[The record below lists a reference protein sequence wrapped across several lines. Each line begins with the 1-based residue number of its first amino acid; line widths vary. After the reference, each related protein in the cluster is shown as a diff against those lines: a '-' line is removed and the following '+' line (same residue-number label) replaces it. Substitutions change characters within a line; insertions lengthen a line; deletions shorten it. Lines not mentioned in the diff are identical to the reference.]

1 MRRSILSLSVAAAL
15 TVPAIAAAQQ
25 AKPSVPTLDQVLEA
39 SGIAM
44 DGYIDAGYS
53 RLSGTGTFT
62 SGVAN
67 RVFDTERNSFL
78 LHQAAINIGKQPK
91 EGFGG
96 FANLTLGKDA
106 DVIAPFDSNPGATK
120 KFDVTQAFAQY
131 ASGPF
136 TVIAGK
142 YVTAAG
148 AEGIKCPRHVNYS
161 HSILFGYAIPFTHTG
176 VRATYAAS
184 DTFSVFGGLNNGWD
198 DLRDRSEERRV
209 GKECRSRWSPYH

>member
-1 MRRSILSLSVAAAL
+1 MRKSVLSLSIAAAL
-15 TVPAIAAAQQ
+15 AVPAIAAAQQ
-25 AKPSVPTLDQVLEA
+25 AAKPSVPTLDQVFEA
-39 SGIAM
+39 SGIAV

-62 SGVAN
+62 SAPGVPGVPN

-131 ASGPF
+131 ATGPF

-148 AEGIKCPRHVNYS
+148 AEVIKSPSNVNYS
-161 HSILFGYAIPFTHTG
+161 RSILFGYAIPFTHTG
-176 VRATYAAS
+176 VRATYA
-184 DTFSVFGGLNNGWD
+184 
-198 DLRDRSEERRV
+198 
-209 GKECRSRWSPYH
+209 P

>member
-1 MRRSILSLSVAAAL
+1 MRRYIQSLSVAATL

-106 DVIAPFDSNPGATK
+106 DVIAPFDSNPGAAK
-120 KFDVTQAFAQY
+120 KFDVTQAYAQY
-131 ASGPF
+131 ATGPF

-148 AEGIKCPRHVNYS
+148 GAVIKSPSKVDFS
-161 HSILFGYAIPFTHTG
+161 HSILFRYAVPF
-176 VRATYAAS
+176 
-184 DTFSVFGGLNNGWD
+184 
-198 DLRDRSEERRV
+198 
-209 GKECRSRWSPYH
+209 SPTRG

>member
-15 TVPAIAAAQQ
+15 TMPAIAAAQQ

-78 LHQAAINIGKQPK
+78 LHQAAINIGKLPQ

-96 FANLTLGKDA
+96 IANFTLGKDA
-106 DVIAPFDSNPGATK
+106 DGIAPFNSNPGATK
-120 KFDVTQAFAQY
+120 KFDVTQTY
-131 ASGPF
+131 AHYTPGPF
-136 TVIAGK
+136 TRISANDVTPAG
-142 YVTAAG
+142 
-148 AEGIKCPRHVNYS
+148 
-161 HSILFGYAIPFTHTG
+161 
-176 VRATYAAS
+176 
-184 DTFSVFGGLNNGWD
+184 
-198 DLRDRSEERRV
+198 
-209 GKECRSRWSPYH
+209 